1 MTNAKN
7 NTTVNPSQIQETAD
21 TKESIRL
28 TSETVKNI
36 LDQTDVMAKAVSESS
51 NIMLDIHAKAT
62 NNDETLKGIEKTVNE
77 DHALQKENKTIL
89 TSVNKSS
96 EAIEQD
102 VATVRESAEAV
113 STSNLNLMENF
124 AQQADI
130 WEKIITTS
138 NEAYTNEVI
147 KISELLTVIQKT
159 VDQQDPSEQLD
170 SLLEQSKELK
180 EETVALVEQQ
190 RKDTQSFNEQLE
202 TNKKDM
208 KADTDRLVT
217 AVNDIKGY
225 NQNFE
230 NLQASLET
238 ITLRLAMTKESSEEK
253 PASKQA

>member
-7 NTTVNPSQIQETAD
+7 NTPVNNIQQSAD
-21 TKESIRL
+21 TNEALRFAN
-28 TSETVKNI
+28 ETLKTI
-36 LDQTDVMAKAVSESS
+36 LDHSEVVSQAVSESS
-51 NIMLDIHAKAT
+51 NVMIDIHAKAT

-130 WEKIITTS
+130 WEKTITTS

-147 KISELLTVIQKT
+147 KISELLTTIQTK
-159 VDQQDPSEQLD
+159 VDEQDPRKLLD
-170 SLLEQSKELK
+170 NLLDQSKELK
-180 EETVALVEQQ
+180 EGMSNLVEQQ
-190 RKDTQSFNEQLE
+190 RKDTQSFKEQLD
-202 TNKKDM
+202 TNKTDM
-208 KADTDRLVT
+208 KADTDRLVA
-217 AVNDIKGY
+217 AVEDIKGY
-225 NQNFE
+225 NQNFDT
-230 NLQASLET
+230 LQASLEA
-238 ITLRLAMTKESSEEK
+238 ITLRLSMTEEPTDEK